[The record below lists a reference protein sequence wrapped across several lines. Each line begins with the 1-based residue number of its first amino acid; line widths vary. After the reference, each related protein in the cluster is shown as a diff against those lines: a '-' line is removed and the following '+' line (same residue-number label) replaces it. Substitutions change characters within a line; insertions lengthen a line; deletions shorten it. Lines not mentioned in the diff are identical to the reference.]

1 MAGLALMSRETRQVQ
16 TAESKSFDQLDTNAT
31 LGNRALV
38 LQRAEA
44 RAVELSSYFDTT
56 FKTYEPVYNT
66 KFDVVDV
73 AALSQT
79 VQTLSQL
86 PNITPNMRRIVLK
99 AAMRIVLEVGGVG
112 DDDYER
118 IVEEIEGIP
127 DDDLRPSLSIP
138 GFGGGGFEHPAD
150 GEDE

>member
-1 MAGLALMSRETRQVQ
+1 M
-16 TAESKSFDQLDTNAT
+16 
-31 LGNRALV
+31 
-38 LQRAEA
+38 
-44 RAVELSSYFDTT
+44 
-56 FKTYEPVYNT
+56 
-66 KFDVVDV
+66 VDV